1 MPYVARIYAKNLWT
15 ICVLSCK
22 IELASLVQ
30 RFASPVT
37 TTLVLSPSI
46 LSIGGV
52 FFFTYGDLI
61 E

>member
-1 MPYVARIYAKNLWT
+1 MLYVARIYVKNLWT

-52 FFFTYGDLI
+52 FF
-61 E
+61 